1 MVDTLF
7 LSINAFV
14 RGSSSLPPSTKQKL
28 KHNMGLFNIL
38 GSVVSATVKT
48 ALTPVAVVKDVYNI
62 AVDNEVDATQNL
74 LGSAVEDLEDAWDET
89 GDMFDA

>member
-1 MVDTLF
+1 
-7 LSINAFV
+7 
-14 RGSSSLPPSTKQKL
+14 
-28 KHNMGLFNIL
+28 MGLFNIL

-89 GDMFDA
+89 GDLFDA